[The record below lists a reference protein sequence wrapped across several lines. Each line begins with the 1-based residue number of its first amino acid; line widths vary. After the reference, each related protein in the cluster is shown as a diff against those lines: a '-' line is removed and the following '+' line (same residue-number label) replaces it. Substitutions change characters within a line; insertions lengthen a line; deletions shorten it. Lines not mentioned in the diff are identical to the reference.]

1 MRLRGLTYPIY
12 RQTQG
17 RVRLTLD
24 SAHRIGPETTAKLP
38 RGALA
43 LLEVLR
49 EVGRPFSTGQIVDL
63 SGRSRPTMTKQLAA
77 LRERRPDHLER
88 TIRQRSQ
95 SRLGP
100 QTSLMRLTLVDP

>member
-43 LLEVLR
+43 LLEV
-49 EVGRPFSTGQIVDL
+49 PP
-63 SGRSRPTMTKQLAA
+63 RSRAPPQ
-77 LRERRPDHLER
+77 HR
-88 TIRQRSQ
+88 TNR
-95 SRLGP
+95 
-100 QTSLMRLTLVDP
+100 